1 MNFMEDI
8 NQETQAMLNQLTTKT
23 IMSKTTSQSVAI
35 LNYLQ
40 SGGSLSPIEALNK
53 FNCFRLAARI
63 GDLRKEGHDI
73 QTEIVT
79 EENGKKFAVYFLP
92 KIQKQGDLF

>member
-1 MNFMEDI
+1 MEDI

-63 GDLRKEGHDI
+63 GALRKEGHDI

-79 EENGKKFAVYFLP
+79 EENCKKFAVYFLP
-92 KIQKQGDLF
+92 KIQKQGELF